1 MFFELLLTR
10 RWALNNRLANPRTEN
25 ILRMFCVIINLIYCD
40 LITVKTLDFE
50 IFFLLPKL
58 MISDV
63 ACSVVVASKDGCSI
77 HYVTDWLAKVDQISK
92 TYNSVMELE
101 TSPWVLTSNRI
112 ILNYAGTCY
121 RYCYMWQYACSKRQ
135 QRYYRSHAADPKSSS
150 STFCIL
156 SNPEIV
162 PLFVQPQSLALYQSS
177 TVCLNRFIF
186 IP

>member
-25 ILRMFCVIINLIYCD
+25 TLRMLCVSFNLTYCD

-50 IFFLLPKL
+50 ICFLLPKL

-63 ACSVVVASKDGCSI
+63 ACSVVVASKGGCSA
-77 HYVTDWLAKVDQISK
+77 HYVTDWLAKVIQIRK
-92 TYNSVMELE
+92 NYNSVMELE

-121 RYCYMWQYACSKRQ
+121 RYCYMWQYACSKHQ
-135 QRYYRSHAADPKSSS
+135 QRYYRNHAADPISSS
-150 STFCIL
+150 SAFCIL
-156 SNPEIV
+156 SNPDIV
-162 PLFVQPQSLALYQSS
+162 PLFVQPQSLVLYHS
-177 TVCLNRFIF
+177 
-186 IP
+186 